1 MYIYFNSEDNFMKL
15 TTAQML
21 TNALANATSIAV
33 ENHNKLTVL
42 EILLQKRDPN
52 LFQEYSA
59 ALDKVRKAPPT
70 RENKAETNQ

>member
-1 MYIYFNSEDNFMKL
+1 MKL

-42 EILLQKRDPN
+42 ETLLQKHDPN

-59 ALDKVRKAPPT
+59 MLDKVRKAPPISLSLAGF
-70 RENKAETNQ
+70 ESLQSKLSED